1 MGTLHNSGRL
11 VKRMLRAAYGKEVW
25 RRVESHCDTLLL
37 GNEGASWCV
46 CPFMLSKASI
56 VYSFGAGEDIS
67 FDLELIGHFGLH
79 VHAFDPTPRSI
90 DWIRSQ
96 TLPREFIFHPYGVAD
111 TDGRCKFTAPANP
124 AYISHSM
131 LERNT
136 PGPAIEAP
144 VRRLRTILS
153 SLGHEKIHLLKM
165 DIEGAEYAV
174 LDNML
179 SSGIHADQLLI
190 EFHHRWPEVGIEKTR
205 RALRDLNLS
214 GYRIFH
220 ISPSGE
226 EYSFRRMPM

>member
-1 MGTLHNSGRL
+1 MGALHNSGRL
-11 VKRMLRAAYGKEVW
+11 VKRMLRAAYGKELW
-25 RRVESHCDTLLL
+25 CRVESQCETSLL

-46 CPFMLSKASI
+46 CPSVLSKASV

-67 FDLELIGHFGLH
+67 FDLELIRRFGLQ

-90 DWIRSQ
+90 EWIRSQ
-96 TLPREFIFHPYGVAD
+96 TLPRELIFHPYGIAD
-111 TDGRCKFTAPANP
+111 TDGKRKFTPPANP
-124 AYISHSM
+124 AYVSHTM
-131 LERNT
+131 LERDT
-136 PGPAIEAP
+136 SGPSIEVP
-144 VRRLRTILS
+144 VSRLQTILS

-165 DIEGAEYAV
+165 DIEGAEYTV

-190 EFHHRWPEVGIEKTR
+190 EFHHRWPEVGVAKTR
-205 RALRDLNLS
+205 RALRELNLS